1 MYITSK
7 LVLHFIPI
15 VLFHVLNLLTIDPHM
30 TQQLASCQFVRKLLA
45 DSCHVETMY
54 IPYTVHSYKAVGKIF
69 VYLIFQKNVFKLPIM
84 LNVSIENLFYL
95 HA

>member
-1 MYITSK
+1 
-7 LVLHFIPI
+7 
-15 VLFHVLNLLTIDPHM
+15 M
-30 TQQLASCQFVRKLLA
+30 TQQLASCVRKLLA

-54 IPYTVHSYKAVGKIF
+54 IPYTVHSYKAVGKIC

-95 HA
+95 HAKNPRQSGSI

>member
-1 MYITSK
+1 
-7 LVLHFIPI
+7 
-15 VLFHVLNLLTIDPHM
+15 M

-45 DSCHVETMY
+45 DSCHVEAMY
-54 IPYTVHSYKAVGKIF
+54 IPYTVYSYKAVGKIC
-69 VYLIFQKNVFKLPIM
+69 VYLIFQKNVFKLSIM